1 MCFLTQM
8 VHEIRFGVIKLF
20 CFYWAHMLYTDMKE
34 RDLELSGFA
43 QYCCILHTLSM
54 YHFAAKLFTSSKGI
68 YHRTVASHP
77 RPSIQTVFLSHKYLT
92 EWELWLWGGTQRWL
106 ELFLPTACCLIFL
119 QMGKAPHQ
127 PWLFPYVVDHRA
139 FACLGV
145 PS

>member
-1 MCFLTQM
+1 MLRMMCFLTQM

-92 EWELWLWGGTQRWL
+92 GCEEAHRGGWS
-106 ELFLPTACCLIFL
+106 FSYL
-119 QMGKAPHQ
+119 Q
-127 PWLFPYVVDHRA
+127 LVV
-139 FACLGV
+139 
-145 PS
+145 